1 MDVSLDWKPVR
12 ASDRFK
18 LIEREVTELPLVAED
33 QAESPAVLG
42 VKLCDE
48 PGPSRIGREELHM
61 DDGVRL
67 ILRGIEPRD
76 CPGKLMGEKPTDRNP
91 PCPFWS

>member
-33 QAESPAVLG
+33 QAEVP
-42 VKLCDE
+42 C
-48 PGPSRIGREELHM
+48 GP
-61 DDGVRL
+61 
-67 ILRGIEPRD
+67 
-76 CPGKLMGEKPTDRNP
+76 
-91 PCPFWS
+91 